1 MRTTRILVGKD
12 GKVVIEGINYSG
24 NQCLLDLKKLIDA
37 LSKVGVKVQIQ
48 VQHRKPEAN
57 ISVLE
62 GSEHGVQF

>member
-1 MRTTRILVGKD
+1 MRTTRVLVGKD

-24 NQCLLDLKKLIDA
+24 NQCLMDLKKLIDA
-37 LSKVGVKVQIQ
+37 LSKVGIKVHIE

-57 ISVLE
+57 IVLE